1 MDIKNLKITQKGRR
15 LLSTVAVVLT
25 ISPFLN
31 AHAYALDKDVSV
43 NTNTTISEN
52 KDEVLKTT
60 TYLVEFNETRRFN
73 DELSAKSK
81 KNAYE
86 IKQKAIKDE
95 VVKNGGFYNY
105 SVNINK
111 IYGSEVSTTYKVD
124 CNNLSDLENQIKI
137 LKNNFSNSEITGITS
152 SEIRGK
158 VDLGTVVLDNNYKTY
173 NDAKSA
179 IDLKVLEYNKINA
192 NLKNYWIDKVFVKTN
207 ENNLTISL
215 EGKTEEEIASIIK
228 SYEDLNSDNVKVIV
242 KRNTKEVETGKY
254 KDELVTEKFTTY
266 EDALLKLEEYRNNG
280 YTVDE
285 NIKKER
291 NTSLDEVITTTLDGV
306 YSSYE
311 DASSVLQGM
320 IVDNDDYSITGNIR
334 SEIDSDAQVVV
345 NREFDTKEEIDN
357 LINSYI
363 SDNYKVSNCEIIET
377 DTKYI
382 LSATFD
388 KEVYYVDTTR
398 INKGYDYVVSAIKK
412 VPLYESTHELDV
424 NILEDIYK
432 YVGYASFEK
441 DNVVGYNVKFT
452 YKNIFYEVR
461 TTGSGSF
468 KLIKIDSKNKSPRTS
483 DDNDLRGYVLLASTA
498 LLGTLSSVEGLR
510 VVKNKELCLKKN
522 KNKY

>member
-1 MDIKNLKITQKGRR
+1 MNIKNLKITQKGRR

-81 KNAYE
+81 KKAYE

-137 LKNNFSNSEITGITS
+137 LKNNFSNSEITATSS

-158 VDLGTVVLDNNYKTY
+158 VDLGTIVLDNNYKTY

-192 NLKNYWIDKVFVKTN
+192 NLKNYWIDKIFVKTN

-228 SYEDLNSDNVKVIV
+228 SYEDLNSDI
-242 KRNTKEVETGKY
+242 RIY
-254 KDELVTEKFTTY
+254 IMRLLQLVVGHLN
-266 EDALLKLEEYRNNG
+266 LLK
-280 YTVDE
+280 
-285 NIKKER
+285 
-291 NTSLDEVITTTLDGV
+291 
-306 YSSYE
+306 
-311 DASSVLQGM
+311 
-320 IVDNDDYSITGNIR
+320 
-334 SEIDSDAQVVV
+334 
-345 NREFDTKEEIDN
+345 
-357 LINSYI
+357 
-363 SDNYKVSNCEIIET
+363 
-377 DTKYI
+377 
-382 LSATFD
+382 
-388 KEVYYVDTTR
+388 
-398 INKGYDYVVSAIKK
+398 
-412 VPLYESTHELDV
+412 
-424 NILEDIYK
+424 
-432 YVGYASFEK
+432 
-441 DNVVGYNVKFT
+441 
-452 YKNIFYEVR
+452 
-461 TTGSGSF
+461 
-468 KLIKIDSKNKSPRTS
+468 
-483 DDNDLRGYVLLASTA
+483 
-498 LLGTLSSVEGLR
+498 
-510 VVKNKELCLKKN
+510 
-522 KNKY
+522 